1 MDIPV
6 GYLHTPT
13 PVSKTAA
20 DSPSGYEDV
29 ACRVCS
35 TCQELPGNPFYLCD
49 GCDETGVHHNCLV
62 QLGLPV
68 PTADDEWFCSDCE
81 ADTPGTDESGSAE
94 MASDSC
100 VPTAASCLPT
110 LTLT

>member
-1 MDIPV
+1 VDTPE
-6 GYLHTPT
+6 GYFDTPT

-20 DSPSGYEDV
+20 DSPSGYEEV

-35 TCQELPGNPFYLCD
+35 TCEDLPGNLFYLCD

-68 PTADDEWFCSDCE
+68 PTAEEDWFCSDCE
-81 ADTPGTDESGSAE
+81 AATSGTDESESEE
-94 MASDSC
+94 MATDSY
-100 VPTAASCLPT
+100 VPSEACLLPT